1 MDLNEL
7 LKRYESSKQYQATDQ
22 QELLTLAK
30 KLYISNE
37 ISFHHYKELAKQI
50 NSAEENAIS
59 TP

>member
-7 LKRYESSKQYQATDQ
+7 LKRYESNKQYQATDQ

-37 ISFHHYKELAKQI
+37 ISFHHYKGLAKEI
-50 NSAEENAIS
+50 NTIEENAIS

>member
-37 ISFHHYKELAKQI
+37 ITFHHYKELAKQI
-50 NSAEENAIS
+50 NTSEESALT

>member
-7 LKRYESSKQYQATDQ
+7 LRRYESKKLYQATDQ
-22 QELLTLAK
+22 EELLTLAK

-37 ISFHHYKELAKQI
+37 ISFLHYKELAKQI
-50 NSAEENAIS
+50 NTIEESAIS

>member
-50 NSAEENAIS
+50 STVEENAIS

>member
-1 MDLNEL
+1 MNLSEL

-37 ISFHHYKELAKQI
+37 ISFLHYKELAKQI
-50 NSAEENAIS
+50 YTIEESAIS

>member
-1 MDLNEL
+1 MDFNEL

-37 ISFHHYKELAKQI
+37 ISFHHYKELAKEI
-50 NSAEENAIS
+50 NTIEENAIS

>member
-37 ISFHHYKELAKQI
+37 ISFHHYKGLAKEI
-50 NSAEENAIS
+50 NTIEENAI
-59 TP
+59 